1 MKYFK
6 EYLGL
11 VILVIAVIAAEPLMS
26 AFYEFTAT
34 ATPATEKKEGF
45 AADRVPSGEYPREVD
60 EPLLYP
66 TYPKKGAGY
75 GIVLRENDSTNNS
88 KLYPVAANLSNYD
101 QATNNMRD
109 WVTPDNGSCKPAG
122 MCGALYAPK
131 APADY
136 KVPDPLPLN
145 HPGRRVGFYAVDS
158 STTPL

>member
-11 VILVIAVIAAEPLMS
+11 VLLVIAVIAAEPLMA

-34 ATPATEKKEGF
+34 QKKEGF
-45 AADRVPSGEYPREVD
+45 AVDRIPSGEYPREVD

-88 KLYPVAANLSNYD
+88 KLYPVAANLANYD
-101 QATNNMRD
+101 QATNNVRD

-131 APADY
+131 APAEY

-145 HPGRRVGFYAVDS
+145 HPARRVGFYAVES
-158 STTPL
+158 SSPTL

>member
-11 VILVIAVIAAEPLMS
+11 VLLVIAVIAAEPLMS
-26 AFYEFTAT
+26 AFYEFN
-34 ATPATEKKEGF
+34 ATEKKEGF

-88 KLYPVAANLSNYD
+88 KLYPVAANLANYD
-101 QATNNMRD
+101 QATNNVRD

-136 KVPDPLPLN
+136 KVPDPLPLD
-145 HPGRRVGFYAVDS
+145 HPGRRVGFYAAGIS
-158 STTPL
+158 L